1 MSDVLPHAAH
11 PGEFDPAA
19 KQAVYEVIA
28 ARRDIRN
35 FRPDPVPDAVVR
47 RLLEAA
53 HQAGSVG
60 LMQPWDFILLRS
72 PERKAEVYE
81 LFRRATARAALRFA
95 GDRRDAYAS
104 LKLQGILDAPLCI
117 AVTCDTT
124 RGGAHVLGRD
134 TIPEMDR
141 YSTCLAV
148 QNLWLAARAEG
159 VGVGWVSIVDN
170 DELAAALGLPSHVV
184 PVAFLCV
191 GYPVV
196 FPDAPMLATS
206 GWRGRLPLDAL
217 VHEERWAGDRA
228 GAVAGDDAS
237 VVTSDAAVLPNGE
250 APPSAERDV
259 AALAASVA
267 DADRGGVRAA
277 RVRRRLDALAI
288 PRGSLGRVEELAVW
302 LACAQGR
309 DVPSARRAQL
319 LVFAGDHGVT
329 AEGVSAYRAEVTRRL
344 CYNMLAGGAA
354 INALLRPSGTPLAVI
369 DVGVAHGFDPSAGI
383 EHAKIA
389 RGTANIADGPAMSRE
404 QALASVLAGAAA
416 VERRLPLDVLA
427 LGEVG
432 IGNTTAAAALLALLT
447 GECGAA
453 VVGAGTGVGPAAQA
467 RKARVVDAVLRRV
480 RHPVADGLTAD
491 STLDAVGALAAAG
504 GFEIGALAGAI
515 LAAAARRVPVVL
527 DGFITG
533 VAALVAVALAPA
545 VREYLVPSHQSA
557 ERAHGR
563 VLDRLGRRALLAL
576 DLRLGEGSGA
586 ALALPLVEAACALLR
601 DVRTFEEVG
610 IEPPMDAR
618 QAE

>member
-1 MSDVLPHAAH
+1 MSDVLPRAEH
-11 PGEFDPAA
+11 PGEFDPTA
-19 KQAVYEVIA
+19 KQAVYDAIA

-35 FRPDPVPDAVVR
+35 FRPDPVPDAIVR

-81 LFRRATARAALRFA
+81 LFRRATARAALRYD
-95 GDRRDAYAS
+95 GDRRDAYVS

-117 AVTCDTT
+117 CVTCDTA
-124 RGGAHVLGRD
+124 RGGPHVLGRD

-170 DELAAALGLPSHVV
+170 DELAAALQLPAQVV

-191 GYPVV
+191 GYPVA
-196 FPDAPMLATS
+196 FPDAPMLASS
-206 GWRGRLPLDAL
+206 GWRARLPLDAL
-217 VHEERWAGDRA
+217 VHEERWSGDRA
-228 GAVAGDDAS
+228 EAAPRVEHAGPAATPSAAVTTG
-237 VVTSDAAVLPNGE
+237 VVTEPD
-250 APPSAERDV
+250 AERAV
-259 AALAASVA
+259 AALISAVA
-267 DADRGGVRAA
+267 DADRGDVRAA
-277 RVRRRLDALAI
+277 RVRRRLDTLAI
-288 PRGSLGRVEELAVW
+288 PRGSLGRVEALAVW

-309 DVPSARRAQL
+309 DVPSARRTQL
-319 LVFAGDHGVT
+319 VVFAGDHGVT

-354 INALLRPSGTPLAVI
+354 INALLRPTGTALAVV

-383 EHAKIA
+383 EHAKVA
-389 RGTANIADGPAMSRE
+389 RGTGNIAAGPAMTRTD
-404 QALASVLAGAAA
+404 ALASVLAGATA

-447 GECGAA
+447 GATGDEVA
-453 VVGAGTGVGPAAQA
+453 GAGTGVGPRAQR
-467 RKARVVDAVLRRV
+467 RKAAVIDAVVRRA
-480 RHPVADGLTAD
+480 RGTCLTATGLIDPVA
-491 STLDAVGALAAAG
+491 ALAEAG
-504 GFEIGALAGAI
+504 GFEIGALAGAM

-545 VREYLVPSHQSA
+545 VGDYLIPSHRSA

-563 VLDRLGRRALLAL
+563 VLEALGRTPLLEL
-576 DLRLGEGSGA
+576 ELRLGEGSGA

-601 DVRTFEEVG
+601 DVRTFEEAG
-610 IEPPMDAR
+610 IEPPLDGR
-618 QAE
+618 QVE